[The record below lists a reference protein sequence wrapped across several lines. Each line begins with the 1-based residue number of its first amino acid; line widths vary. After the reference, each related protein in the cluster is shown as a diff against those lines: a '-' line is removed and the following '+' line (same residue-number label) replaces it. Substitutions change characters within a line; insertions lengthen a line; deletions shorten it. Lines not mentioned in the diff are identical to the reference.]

1 MALGEDEGAAVWEPD
16 PGWTRLAAPRA
27 STAGVFLVDHGGSRA
42 VVKRLVAPTAVRAAD
57 ADGRPDPALDPGHW
71 AYWRREA
78 EVAAAGVVATTCGLR
93 TPALLDRTEDA
104 DGVTLV
110 WEWVPAAD
118 DVTPADRAHA
128 LGRFAAEQVP
138 VTGWTSRP
146 SLDARVRA
154 RERAR
159 GWPEL
164 ASSPVAGVA
173 AMLWHQR
180 DRLLASY
187 AGLPAVASHGDA
199 ILANVR
205 AEAEPGTLVAV
216 DWSALGH
223 HPVGSDL
230 GTLLL
235 SVRDPLGPLVDAY
248 RAGASGGG
256 LVLRE
261 DHVVHG
267 AAVVAAYTLL
277 TRTAH
282 AMGGPEEERAVAE
295 ALRFEGLLE
304 ALVDV

>member
-1 MALGEDEGAAVWEPD
+1 MWEPD
-16 PGWTRLAAPRA
+16 PAWTRLAPPRA
-27 STAGVFLVDHGGSRA
+27 STAGVFLASHGQEHA
-42 VVKRLVAPTAVRAAD
+42 VVKRLVAPTGARFAGVEGPPEAAT
-57 ADGRPDPALDPGHW
+57 DPGHW

-78 EVAAAGVVATTCGLR
+78 EVATAAVVASTSGLR
-93 TPALLDRTEDA
+93 APTLLDCSEDA
-104 DGVTLV
+104 DGITLV

-118 DVTPADRAHA
+118 DADPAARARA
-128 LGRFAAEQVP
+128 LGRFAAEPVP

-146 SLDARVRA
+146 SLGARLRA
-154 RERAR
+154 REDVR

-164 ASSPVAGVA
+164 SSSPVAGVA
-173 AMLWHQR
+173 GMLWRQR
-180 DRLLASY
+180 DRLRASY
-187 AGLPAVASHGDA
+187 AGLPGVPSHGDA

-205 AEAEPGTLVAV
+205 AAAEPGTLVAV

-248 RAGASGGG
+248 LDGAASGG
-256 LVLRE
+256 LVLRK
-261 DHVVHG
+261 DDVVHG

-277 TRTAH
+277 TRTAR
-282 AMGGPEEERAVAE
+282 AVGGPGEERAVAE

-304 ALVDV
+304 ALVEV

>member
-1 MALGEDEGAAVWEPD
+1 MWEPD
-16 PGWTRLAAPRA
+16 PAWTRLAPPRA
-27 STAGVFLVDHGGSRA
+27 STAGVFLVSHRDARA
-42 VVKRLVAPTAVRAAD
+42 VVKRLVAPTGARFRGAEDRPEAAT
-57 ADGRPDPALDPGHW
+57 DPGHW

-78 EVAAAGVVATTCGLR
+78 EVATAGVVAATSGLR
-93 TPALLDRTEDA
+93 APVLLDCAEDG
-104 DGVTLV
+104 DGITLV

-118 DVTPADRAHA
+118 DVAAADRARA
-128 LGRFAAEQVP
+128 LGRFAAEPVP

-146 SLDARVRA
+146 SLGARLRA
-154 RERAR
+154 RDDAR

-164 ASSPVAGVA
+164 ASSPIAGVA

-180 DRLLASY
+180 DRLLTSY
-187 AGLPAVASHGDA
+187 AGLPAVPSHGDA

-205 AEAEPGTLVAV
+205 AAAEPGTLVAV

-235 SVRDPLGPLVDAY
+235 SVRQPLGPLVDSY
-248 RAGASGGG
+248 LCGAVAGG

-261 DHVVHG
+261 ADVVHG

-282 AMGGPEEERAVAE
+282 AVGGPEEERAVTE

-304 ALVDV
+304 ALVEV